1 MPRRFIR
8 FYKHL
13 SPAIIWE
20 TVIRSGE
27 QRLTG
32 LSSEIAYNAIL
43 ALFPAILAIF
53 TAIGLFS
60 PLEDRFQELM
70 GRLSQIVPI
79 EAFQLIDNF
88 AAEVS
93 RGGNG
98 SLFSVSF
105 IVAIWIASG
114 AISAAMRAID
124 EIYCV
129 PSPQRQS
136 FWRAKLV
143 SLGLTGGA
151 LLLLV
156 VATFLIFISDILLGV
171 LLKQAIIQRDLIEQ
185 IALSTVRFLSL
196 PMALGLMAI
205 AFAFLYRFGTSQFP
219 TKTPLLPGAALASVS
234 WAIIS
239 RLFRL
244 YVARFGNYNKVYGA
258 VGAVIVLLLW
268 LYMSSLV
275 MLIGAQL
282 NVIVGESMQGKPMSR
297 INWHSKWLR
306 RKFHRR

>member
-1 MPRRFIR
+1 MSRRFIR
-8 FYKHL
+8 YFRHL

-32 LSSEIAYNAIL
+32 LSSEIAYSAIL
-43 ALFPAILAIF
+43 ALFPAILAMF
-53 TAIGLFS
+53 TAIGLFT
-60 PLEDRFQELM
+60 PLEARFEELM
-70 GRLSQIVPI
+70 GRLSQIVPV
-79 EAFQLIDNF
+79 EAFELIDNF

-93 RGGNG
+93 RGGNS
-98 SLFSVSF
+98 SLFSLSF
-105 IVAIWIASG
+105 LIAVWIASG
-114 AISAAMRAID
+114 AVSAAMRSLD

-129 PSPQRQS
+129 APSQRQS

-151 LLLLV
+151 LLLLIL
-156 VATFLIFISDILLGV
+156 ATFLIFISDILLGI
-171 LLKQAIIQRDLIEQ
+171 LLRQAIIQRDLVEQ
-185 IALSTVRFLSL
+185 ALLSTVRFLSL
-196 PMALGLMAI
+196 PMALGVMAI
-205 AFAFLYRFGTSQFP
+205 AFAFLYRFGASKFP
-219 TKTPLLPGAALASVS
+219 AKTPLLPGAVLAAIS
-234 WAIIS
+234 WALIS
-239 RLFRL
+239 RLFRI
-244 YVARFGNYNKVYGA
+244 YVARFGNYNRVYGA

-282 NVIVGESMQGKPMSR
+282 NVIVGEAMQGKPMNK

-306 RKFHRR
+306 HRFHRR